1 MRKIIVVAAREYQ
14 AAVRTKAFIIMLVAM
29 PVLMGGSIVSM
40 KLLEGQVDTADK
52 RIAVLDRSGVLFD
65 RLEQAAA
72 THNEESI
79 IEEDT
84 GRQVGPR
91 YLIERAGLSTDAPSR
106 EQLAEQCGKVRS
118 GDLFAL
124 VVIEPDVQRVEEHKT
139 PGRTASTFQTAGAID
154 VYSDAT
160 TFDAFNRWL
169 GGRVNEVIQERRFAA
184 AGLPK
189 DRIENCQAPVPVQ
202 VRKPLSIDAETGEV
216 IGGARKSKGA
226 DILVPMV
233 TMFLMFMVIAIGAAP
248 LINSVLEEKMQ
259 RIAEVLLGSVS
270 PFQLMAG
277 KLIGMVGVSLTILT
291 VYLGGAVFGARS
303 AGLGEFIPANLGLLV
318 VWFIVFQA
326 LAVLMFGAVF
336 TAIGAAC
343 SDMKEAQSMLMPVWI
358 VICIPM
364 MVWFVIV
371 REPSSSFSLILSLI
385 PPATPMVMM
394 LRTAAMPGI
403 PLWQPLLGTFLVLLT
418 TVFCVFVAGRIF
430 RVGLLMQGKGA
441 KISDMIRWA
450 VRG

>member
-1 MRKIIVVAAREYQ
+1 
-14 AAVRTKAFIIMLVAM
+14 
-29 PVLMGGSIVSM
+29 
-40 KLLEGQVDTADK
+40 
-52 RIAVLDRSGVLFD
+52 
-65 RLEQAAA
+65 
-72 THNEESI
+72 
-79 IEEDT
+79 
-84 GRQVGPR
+84 
-91 YLIERAGLSTDAPSR
+91 
-106 EQLAEQCGKVRS
+106 
-118 GDLFAL
+118 
-124 VVIEPDVQRVEEHKT
+124 
-139 PGRTASTFQTAGAID
+139 
-154 VYSDAT
+154 
-160 TFDAFNRWL
+160 
-169 GGRVNEVIQERRFAA
+169 
-184 AGLPK
+184 
-189 DRIENCQAPVPVQ
+189 
-202 VRKPLSIDAETGEV
+202 
-216 IGGARKSKGA
+216 
-226 DILVPMV
+226 
-233 TMFLMFMVIAIGAAP
+233 
-248 LINSVLEEKMQ
+248 
-259 RIAEVLLGSVS
+259 
-270 PFQLMAG
+270 
-277 KLIGMVGVSLTILT
+277 MVGVSLTILT

-403 PLWQPLLGTFLVLLT
+403 PLWQPLLGVLLVLLT